1 MLFRSDTNTQ
11 FAKLRIFTTMESKNS
26 QFRSQRAS
34 QLNPLAKPFRS
45 RKKKQTKMFASDN
58 SSIVGLLAFK
68 SPLPFRR
75 RAKLTY
81 HESSALSITTG
92 SGPGVA
98 GTYVFTANGLFDPN
112 FTGAGH
118 QPLGFDQWMVMYD
131 HYTVHSCTISVIWAT
146 SAVGPLMVSISRS
159 ASSTGITDVIRLVE
173 NGNINYQML
182 PVGAVQTV
190 YSKQEMSMDMAKFVG
205 VDDVFDM
212 SELRGTSAAN
222 PAENA
227 YFHLSVWSPFVVTQL
242 TATATVVLEFDAT
255 FTEPRMLTTS

>member
-1 MLFRSDTNTQ
+1 
-11 FAKLRIFTTMESKNS
+11 MEFKSSNVG
-26 QFRSQRAS
+26 SQRAPQPNS
-34 QLNPLAKPFRS
+34 ARDAVIR
-45 RKKKQTKMFASDN
+45 RKKKQTRMFASDN
-58 SSIVGLLAFK
+58 SSIVGLLAFR
-68 SPLPFRR
+68 SPLPERR

-92 SGPGVA
+92 VGPGTS
-98 GTYVFTANGLFDPN
+98 GGYVFVANGLYDPN
-112 FTGAGH
+112 FTGTGH
-118 QPLGFDQWMVMYD
+118 QPLGFDQWMTMYD
-131 HYTVHSCTISVIWAT
+131 HYTVHSCRISVIWAT

-159 ASSTGITDVIRLVE
+159 ASSTVITDVIRLVE

-190 YSKQEMSMDMAKFVG
+190 YSKHEMEIDIAKFVG

-227 YFHLSVWSPFVVTQL
+227 YFHLCAWSPFVSTQL
-242 TATATVVLEFDAT
+242 TATATVVLEYDAT
-255 FTEPRMLTTS
+255 FTEPRLLTTS